1 MYIYLYTG
9 TSSFDD
15 WLYCVKYTTIDG
27 GDMECNCTRG
37 LQITL
42 TPLISDT
49 LYRFTVSASG
59 PGGESET
66 PNVFVFQTK
75 PTGKSSCFHKV

>member
-1 MYIYLYTG
+1 
-9 TSSFDD
+9 
-15 WLYCVKYTTIDG
+15 
-27 GDMECNCTRG
+27 MECNCTRD
-37 LQITL
+37 LHITL
-42 TPLISDT
+42 TPLINDT

-75 PTGKSSCFHKV
+75 PTGESLCLKDVKVLYTLYQSLLSYDS